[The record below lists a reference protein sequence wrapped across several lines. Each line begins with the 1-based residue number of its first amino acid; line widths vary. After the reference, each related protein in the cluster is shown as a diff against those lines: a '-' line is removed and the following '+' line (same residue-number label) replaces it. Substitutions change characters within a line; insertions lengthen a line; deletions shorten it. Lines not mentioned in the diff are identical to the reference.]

1 MSMGIQP
8 PDELFAS
15 CIFFTGMCVRLF
27 VDTAMHINTAMFEQS
42 GGSGYVLKPQV
53 MWDKSHPLYNK
64 FNPTEK
70 DVEGLHP
77 YIFTL
82 YVSFISKSGQHL
94 RLSGVAPE

>member
-1 MSMGIQP
+1 MAPKHGSMEIMP
-8 PDELFAS
+8 PDELFAP
-15 CIFFTGMCVRLF
+15 CIFSLKRVFAYF

-77 YIFTL
+77 YTFTL
-82 YVSFISKSGQHL
+82 YVSFISRS
-94 RLSGVAPE
+94 R